1 MTFEYWCKTCE
12 LIKEDIQRIGCAKE
26 YLKCDK
32 CGKKMQRHYT
42 PVEITGARV
51 SNAEYNPA
59 FGCVVKS
66 DRHRKELA
74 KQRGMIEI
82 GSESSKSLEKFQDDH
97 IKRISNKDYED

>member
-32 CGKKMQRHYT
+32 CGEKMQRHYT
-42 PVEITGARV
+42 TFQISGTKV
-51 SNAEYNPA
+51 SNREYNPA

-66 DRHRKELA
+66 DAHRKELA

-82 GSESSKSLEKFQDDH
+82 GNESPASLQKHQDDH
-97 IKRISNKDYED
+97 ISKISNRDYED